1 LKAWGGTE
9 LERGTQRAL
18 ALLLGDAVFIPLAY
32 AGAYFLRFGTLASFE
47 EKLSPVFLAMA
58 TAGYLVVF
66 YFFDLYALDRDVRNR
81 SLAVH
86 LIPAV
91 GVSAVLA
98 SLLKYVFF
106 LFPIGRGVLVIANTL
121 LIVLVFAWHKVGALL
136 FRVIARPSS
145 VLFVGRGNGV
155 DEIVS
160 ILASDPQNYQIL
172 GVLADET
179 PSPEAPTDVSAARVI
194 GSPRQLGE
202 FLESRAAKIIILAE
216 ASGPLSLSVE
226 GLLQAHLSPVEIIDI
241 PEMYQRLKFRIPVDY
256 IKEESWFLR
265 IKGFALAHNHLVGK
279 VKRVFDVALGS
290 ILFLVGLPLWPF
302 IALFIKIES
311 RGPVFYGQ
319 DRIGR
324 NGIVFHLHKFRS
336 MIERAESD
344 EPVWAGKTD
353 RRVTRVGRVLRK
365 LHLDELPQLW
375 NVLRGE
381 MSLVGP
387 RPERPEFV
395 AALKRDIPFYAL
407 RHFVKPGLTG
417 WAQINYPYAAST
429 KDSKDKLEYDLYY
442 ISRMN
447 PVFDL
452 KILVET
458 LFGALSGRHRD
469 L

>member
-1 LKAWGGTE
+1 M
-9 LERGTQRAL
+9 ERGTQRAL
-18 ALLLGDAVFIPLAY
+18 ALLLGDAILIPLAY
-32 AGAYFLRFGTLASFE
+32 AGAYFLRFGTFALFG
-47 EKLSPVFLAMA
+47 EKLSPVFLAMT

-66 YFFDLYALDRDVRNR
+66 YFFDLYAVDRDARNR
-81 SLAVH
+81 SLAVRI
-86 LIPAV
+86 IPAV
-91 GVSAVLA
+91 GVAAALA

-106 LFPIGRGVLVIANTL
+106 LFPIGRGILVIANTL
-121 LIVLVFAWHKVGALL
+121 LVILIFAWRKMGALL
-136 FRVIARPSS
+136 FRVMARPNS

-155 DEIVS
+155 DEIVE
-160 ILASDPQNYQIL
+160 ILASDPQDYQIL
-172 GVLADET
+172 GVLADEKL
-179 PSPEAPTDVSAARVI
+179 PPGASPDTSPARVI
-194 GSPRQLGE
+194 GSPRQLAE

-216 ASGPLSLSVE
+216 TSGPLSLSAE
-226 GLLQAHLSPVEIIDI
+226 ALLQARLGPVEVIDV
-241 PEMYQRLKFRIPVDY
+241 PEMYQRLKSRVPVDY
-256 IKEESWFLR
+256 IKDESWFLR
-265 IKGFALAHNHLVGK
+265 TKGFALANNQLVGK
-279 VKRVFDVALGS
+279 IKRVFDLALGGAF
-290 ILFLVGLPLWPF
+290 FLVSLPLWPF
-302 IALFIKIES
+302 VALFIKIES
-311 RGPVFYGQ
+311 KGSVFYGQ

-336 MIERAESD
+336 MIEGAESD
-344 EPVWAGKTD
+344 EPVWAGETD
-353 RRVTRVGRVLRK
+353 ARVTRVGRVLRK

-429 KDSKDKLEYDLYY
+429 KDSKEKLEYDLYY

-447 PVFDL
+447 PVFDI

-458 LFGALSGRHRD
+458 LFGVLSGRRRD

>member
-1 LKAWGGTE
+1 M
-9 LERGTQRAL
+9 ERNDWRSSL
-18 ALLLGDAVFIPLAY
+18 IILGDVLLVPFAY
-32 AGAYFLRFGTLASFE
+32 VAAYFIRFGTLSRFGESF
-47 EKLSPVFLAMA
+47 SPIFLLMM
-58 TAGYLVVF
+58 TTSYIVVF
-66 YFFDLYALDRDVRNR
+66 YLFDFHTAPKRTRVRT
-81 SLAVH
+81 LAARIV
-86 LIPAV
+86 LAI

-106 LFPIGRGVLVIANTL
+106 LIPIGRGILVIANTL
-121 LIVLVFAWHKVGALL
+121 LVVLAFAWQKVGARL
-136 FRVIARPSS
+136 FRVMARPST

-155 DEIVS
+155 DEIVE
-160 ILASDPQNYQIL
+160 ILASDPRNYQVL

-179 PSPEAPTDVSAARVI
+179 SPPDAPAQVSAVKVI
-194 GSPRQLGE
+194 GFPRQLGE

-216 ASGPLSLSVE
+216 TSGPLSLSAE
-226 GLLQAHLSPVEIIDI
+226 ALLEAHRSPVEVIDV

-256 IKEESWFLR
+256 IRDESWFLR
-265 IKGFALAHNHLVGK
+265 TKRFALADNHLAGK
-279 VKRVFDVALGS
+279 IKRVLDIALGGVF
-290 ILFLVGLPLWPF
+290 FLVSLPLWPF
-302 IALFIKIES
+302 IALFIKVES

-319 DRIGR
+319 DRIGKD
-324 NGIVFHLHKFRS
+324 GLPFHLFKFRS
-336 MIERAESD
+336 MIEGAESD

-353 RRVTRVGRVLRK
+353 RRVTRVGRVLRA

-395 AALKRDIPFYAL
+395 AALKREIPFYAL

-417 WAQINYPYAAST
+417 WAQINFPYAAST
-429 KDSKDKLEYDLYY
+429 KDSKEKLEYDLYY

-447 PVFDL
+447 PLFDL
-452 KILVET
+452 KIFGGT
-458 LFGALSGRHRD
+458 LFDVLSGRHRD

>member
-1 LKAWGGTE
+1 M
-9 LERGTQRAL
+9 ERNDRRSYL
-18 ALLLGDAVFIPLAY
+18 IILGDVLLVPFAY
-32 AGAYFLRFGTLASFE
+32 AAAYLIRFGTLSRFREYFSPIFLLMMTAS
-47 EKLSPVFLAMA
+47 
-58 TAGYLVVF
+58 YIVVF
-66 YFFDLYALDRDVRNR
+66 YLFDFYTVTKKTRVRT
-81 SLAVH
+81 LAARIV
-86 LIPAV
+86 LAV
-91 GVSAVLA
+91 GVSAVLT

-106 LFPIGRGVLVIANTL
+106 LIPIGRGILILANTL
-121 LIVLVFAWHKVGALL
+121 LVVLAFTWQKVGALL
-136 FRVIARPSS
+136 FRVMARPNS
-145 VLFVGRGNGV
+145 VLFVGGGNGV
-155 DEIVS
+155 DEIVE
-160 ILASDPQNYQIL
+160 ILASDPQDYQIL
-172 GVLADET
+172 GVLAEEKPLPD
-179 PSPEAPTDVSAARVI
+179 APADVSVARVI

-202 FLESRAAKIIILAE
+202 FLASRAVKIIVLAE
-216 ASGPLSLSVE
+216 TSGPSSLSAE
-226 GLLQAHLSPVEIIDI
+226 GLLQAHLGPVEVIDV
-241 PEMYQRLKFRIPVDY
+241 PEMYQRLKSRVPVDY
-256 IKEESWFLR
+256 IKDESWFLR
-265 IKGFALAHNHLVGK
+265 TKGFALANNHLVGK
-279 VKRVFDVALGS
+279 IKRVFDIALGGAF
-290 ILFLVGLPLWPF
+290 FLVGLPLWPF
-302 IALFIKIES
+302 IALLIKVES

-319 DRIGR
+319 SRIGK
-324 NGIVFHLHKFRS
+324 NGIVFHLYKFRS

-395 AALKRDIPFYAL
+395 TALKRDIPFYAL

-429 KDSKDKLEYDLYY
+429 KDSKEKLEYDLYY

-458 LFGALSGRHRD
+458 LFGVYSGRHRD